1 MLRRQQA
8 VRSPRPTIRD
18 VAEAAGVSTA
28 TVSNV
33 LRGTRFVGPAREKKV
48 RDAIELLG
56 YNPNWVA
63 ASLRSRRSG
72 VIGIVVPDIT
82 NSFFA
87 AIVRHIEE
95 LAAQSDYQILL
106 ADTQENPD
114 REKERVLALIRRQ
127 VDGLI
132 LTPCRDPS
140 ETLEEIRKSK
150 IPTVIVDRVED
161 GSEFDSVSSTNV
173 EAAYDGCRHLIS
185 LGHRRITM
193 LVSEPLLR
201 NIAERIQGY
210 RKALAEAGL
219 SKFATVVVS
228 GLSSEQAQRA
238 LRPILTANNRPS
250 AIFAVTNFLAL
261 GALRAIWEAG
271 LSVPETISLLA
282 FDDCEWMT
290 ALRPFISVIRQPIEE
305 IARTAW
311 SALTDRQAGRRVE
324 PLCWELPC
332 TLLVRESTAGPRAAS
347 SVGSSKSIRQRR
359 TGFSRAPRQR
369 EARVEDEVRRRR
381 NQSQPVR

>member
-1 MLRRQQA
+1 MDCPDLADAKEVMQKNSMLRRQQA
-8 VRSPRPTIRD
+8 VRNPRPTIRD

-33 LRGTRFVGPAREKKV
+33 LRGTRYVGPTREKRV

-56 YNPNWVA
+56 YSPNWVA

-87 AIVRHIEE
+87 TVVRQIEE
-95 LAAQSDYQILL
+95 LAARSDYQILL
-106 ADTQENPD
+106 ADTQEDPV

-132 LTPCRDPS
+132 LTPCRDQS

-161 GSEFDSVSSTNV
+161 GSEFDSVSATNV
-173 EAAYDGCRHLIS
+173 DAACEGCRHLIS

-219 SKFATVVVS
+219 SKFAMVVVS
-228 GLSSEQAQRA
+228 GLSSEQAQSA
-238 LRPILTANNRPS
+238 LRPIVTSDDRPT
-250 AIFAVTNFLAL
+250 AIFAATNFLAL

-290 ALRPFISVIRQPIEE
+290 ALRPFLSAIRQPIEK
-305 IARTAW
+305 IAQAAW
-311 SALTDRQAGRRVE
+311 TALTDRQAGRRIE
-324 PLCWELPC
+324 PLCRELPC
-332 TLLVRESTAGPRAAS
+332 TLLVRESTASLAT
-347 SVGSSKSIRQRR
+347 R
-359 TGFSRAPRQR
+359 TADTR
-369 EARVEDEVRRRR
+369 
-381 NQSQPVR
+381 

>member
-1 MLRRQQA
+1 MDYTALACAGEVMGKNSMHRRQQA
-8 VRSPRPTIRD
+8 VRNPRPTIRD

-33 LRGTRFVGPAREKKV
+33 LRRTRFVGPARERKV

-87 AIVRHIEE
+87 AVVRRIEE
-95 LAAQSDYQILL
+95 LAARSNYQILL
-106 ADTQENPD
+106 ADTQEDPA

-132 LTPCRDPS
+132 VTPCRDQS
-140 ETLEEIRKSK
+140 ETFEDIRKSK
-150 IPTVIVDRVED
+150 IPTVIVDRVET
-161 GSEFDSVSSTNV
+161 GTEFDCVSATNI
-173 EAAYDGCRHLIS
+173 EAAYQGCRHLIS
-185 LGHRRITM
+185 LGHRRVTM

-210 RKALAEAGL
+210 RRALAEARL
-219 SKFATVVVS
+219 SRFELIVVS
-228 GLSSEQAQRA
+228 GMGSEQARRS
-238 LRPILTANNRPS
+238 LRPILIGADRPT
-250 AIFAVTNFLAL
+250 AIFAANNCLAL
-261 GALRAIWEAG
+261 GALRAIWETG

-290 ALRPFISVIRQPIEE
+290 ALRPFLSAIRQPIEE
-305 IARTAW
+305 IALAAW
-311 SALTDRQAGRRVE
+311 SALSDRQAGRRVE
-324 PLCWELPC
+324 PLWKELPC
-332 TLLVRESTAGPRAAS
+332 TLLVRESTASLA
-347 SVGSSKSIRQRR
+347 
-359 TGFSRAPRQR
+359 
-369 EARVEDEVRRRR
+369 
-381 NQSQPVR
+381 